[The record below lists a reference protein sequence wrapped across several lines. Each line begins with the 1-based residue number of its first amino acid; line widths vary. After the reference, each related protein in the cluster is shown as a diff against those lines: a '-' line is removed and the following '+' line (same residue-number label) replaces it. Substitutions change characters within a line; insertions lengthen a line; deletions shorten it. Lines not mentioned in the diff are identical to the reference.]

1 MTTIEFFTTGYAW
14 LMSDWTHPI
23 TAAAAVA
30 ALTPTP
36 KPGTWLS
43 KAYKVIDVL
52 AINVLHA
59 KSTGVSST
67 ALAEEVAN
75 LLQARAQQEVME
87 ARAQVVSQPAK
98 E

>member
-1 MTTIEFFTTGYAW
+1 MN
-14 LMSDWTHPI
+14 DWTHPI
-23 TAAAAVA
+23 VFAAAIT

-52 AINVLHA
+52 AINILHA
-59 KSTGVSST
+59 KSTGVTSQ
-67 ALAEEVAN
+67 AMAEQIAD
-75 LLQARAQQEVME
+75 LLQEKAQQEIME
-87 ARAQVVSQPAK
+87 AQAKNFVAQSAPTK